1 MDENTLRVDESQ
13 VQQDLEQ
20 SEIAE
25 DLYQELEY
33 LNRQLKSL
41 DIKYQVW
48 MTTNSEVLSYA

>member
-13 VQQDLEQ
+13 IEQDLEQ

-48 MTTNSEVLSYA
+48 MTTNAKVLNYA